1 MKQNK
6 ESCFTHLDSKGEVKM
21 VDVGGKPIQRR
32 EARASGKITLD
43 NNTIKLIAG
52 NNIEK
57 GSVLTIAKV
66 AGIMAAKRCSESIPL
81 CHPLIINVADIS
93 FTIVDNGIIVESFIS
108 CDGNTGAEME
118 ALSAVN
124 GSLLTIYDMCK
135 AVDKQMVI
143 TNVRLISKEK
153 KSIKSK

>member
-1 MKQNK
+1 MKKIKN
-6 ESCFTHLDSKGEVKM
+6 SCFTHLDSTGQVKM

-32 EARASGKITLD
+32 EARASGKIILERD
-43 NNTIKLIAG
+43 TIKRITG

-93 FTIVDNGIIVESFIS
+93 FTIDEGSITAESFIS

-124 GSLLTIYDMCK
+124 GALLTIYDMCK
-135 AVDKQMVI
+135 AVDKKMVI
-143 TNVRLISKEK
+143 TDVKLLSKEK
-153 KSIKSK
+153 KSI

>member
-1 MKQNK
+1 MKKIKN
-6 ESCFTHLDSKGEVKM
+6 SGFTHLDSKGEVKM

-32 EARASGKITLD
+32 EARACGKIVLERD
-43 NNTIKLIAG
+43 TIKLITG
-52 NNIEK
+52 YKIEK

-93 FTIVDNGIIVESFIS
+93 FSIDEDSITAESFIS

-124 GSLLTIYDMCK
+124 GALLTIYDMCK
-135 AVDKQMVI
+135 AVDKNMVI
-143 TNVRLISKEK
+143 TDVRLLSKEK
-153 KSIKSK
+153 KSI